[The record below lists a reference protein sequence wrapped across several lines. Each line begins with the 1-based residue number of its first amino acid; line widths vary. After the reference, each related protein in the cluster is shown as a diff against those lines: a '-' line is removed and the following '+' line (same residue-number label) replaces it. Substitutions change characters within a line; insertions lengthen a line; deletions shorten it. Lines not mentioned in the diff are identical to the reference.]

1 MPIKPTYPGVYVQE
15 IPSGVHTITGVSTSV
30 TAFAGLALT
39 GPVNEATHILSYA
52 DYERSFGG
60 LVSYSEMSYAINQFF
75 LNGGSE
81 AWVIRLVGQNTKPD
95 MLILKDSASSKNVL
109 QVNALYAGDTDRY
122 TDVFVEDGPT
132 SGTFN
137 LIFVST
143 SIASSTDIVTERF
156 VGPLTGPPDA
166 SGNPTGIGLSMNST
180 AANYVLTQLNGVSQL
195 VTVED
200 LIKDNT
206 TLPAATTQN
215 HGTLTSGAISNVTSV
230 PSTSANSFRISLDGS
245 SPYTVTFPATATY
258 TDLQHAATAIQNA
271 VQVLRPADPAFSNFT
286 CTPDTT
292 NNTLTLASGTYGR
305 NSSVSVRAVPNDN
318 LASDLNLA
326 GSASGAQT
334 TAAQLHTLNGAQ
346 GGAFVASEEYD
357 LFIADRSQRQGIY
370 ALEAVDLFN
379 LLCLPGITDVSILS
393 ETAAYCQERGAFLIV
408 DSPHNATPPALG
420 PNDMYKDIVS
430 TAAGQI
436 IPKTSYA
443 AIYYPWILVPDPLNG
458 GALRPCAPCG
468 TMAGVYSRIDST
480 RGVWKAPAGTET
492 SLVGVQG
499 LEYQLK
505 DAENGILNPQGVNCL
520 RVFPAYGPVCW
531 GSRTLLGSDAAG
543 SEYKYI
549 PIRRLALYIEE
560 SLYQGTQWVV
570 FEPNDEP
577 LWAQIRLNVG
587 AFMHNLFRQG
597 AFQGTT
603 PSQAYFVKCD
613 GETTTQNDR
622 DLGIVNIVVGF
633 APLKPAEFVIIQI
646 QQIAGQI
653 QV

>member
-1 MPIKPTYPGVYVQE
+1 MPIQPTYPGVYIEE

-30 TAFAGLALT
+30 TAFAGLAKT
-39 GPVNEATHILSYA
+39 GPNSATHILSYA

-81 AWVIRLVGQNTKPD
+81 AWVIRLVGQNTTPD
-95 MLILKDSASSKNVL
+95 KFILQDSTSSKNVL
-109 QVNALYAGDTDRY
+109 QVNALYAGETARY
-122 TDVFVEDGPT
+122 IDVFVEAGST
-132 SGTFN
+132 SNTFN

-143 SIASSTDIVTERF
+143 SKTNSSDIITESYDGLVMNQANPQYVVTQ
-156 VGPLTGPPDA
+156 V
-166 SGNPTGIGLSMNST
+166 
-180 AANYVLTQLNGVSQL
+180 NGVSQL

-200 LIKDNT
+200 LIQDNT

-215 HGTLTSGAISNVTSV
+215 HGTLTSGTISNVTSV
-230 PSTSANSFRISLDGS
+230 PSASAKSFRISLDGS
-245 SPYTVTFPATATY
+245 SPYTVTFPTAATF
-258 TDLQHAATAIQNA
+258 TDLQHAAAAIQSA
-271 VQVLRPADPAFSNFT
+271 VQALRPADPAFSNFT
-286 CTPDTT
+286 CTPDATH
-292 NNTLTLASGTYGR
+292 NTLTLASGTYGR
-305 NSSVSVRAVPNDN
+305 GSSVAVRAVPNDN
-318 LASDLNLA
+318 LASDLNLLV
-326 GSASGAQT
+326 GSTSGAQT
-334 TAAQLHTLNGAQ
+334 TPAQLHTLTGAQ

-357 LFIADRSQRQGIY
+357 LFIADRSQREGIY
-370 ALEAVDLFN
+370 ALESVNLFN

-393 ETAAYCQERGAFLIV
+393 EAAAYCQERGAFLIV
-408 DSPHNATPPALG
+408 DAPHHAAPPVFG
-420 PNDMYKDIVS
+420 PNDMYNAILN
-430 TAAGQI
+430 TTAGQI

-458 GALRPCAPCG
+458 GALRTCAPCG
-468 TMAGVYSRIDST
+468 TIAGVYARIDST

-492 SLVGVQG
+492 SLIGVQG

-543 SEYKYI
+543 SEYKYV

-560 SLYQGTQWVV
+560 SLFQGTQWVV

-613 GETTTQNDR
+613 SETTTQNDR

-646 QQIAGQI
+646 QQISGQI